1 MVLWRGP
8 ISQVHVHSRFS
19 SLPGGT
25 GRQAER
31 AVSHGPTAGS
41 ELPGSAETLSRSQVG
56 LTRECRLLA
65 GRPLDPGVALGRH
78 GCVGTGSPER
88 PVPARLEPTIN
99 RIFKI
104 KGRKES
110 ARKGN
115 REKCVQRARPHSVT
129 ERIQLLMRGVGLRN
143 LARGQSCSPA
153 RQEM

>member
-8 ISQVHVHSRFS
+8 TSQVHVHSPFS

-25 GRQAER
+25 GGQAER
-31 AVSHGPTAGS
+31 AVSHGPAAGS

-56 LTRECRLLA
+56 LTRKCRLLA
-65 GRPLDPGVALGRH
+65 GRPPGPGIALGRP
-78 GCVGTGSPER
+78 GCGGRGSPER
-88 PVPARLEPTIN
+88 RPIPARLEPTIN

-143 LARGQSCSPA
+143 S
-153 RQEM
+153 